1 MVSLKKSGS
10 TNNDVMLNAYDIW
23 KEDKGINFG
32 LKHVWQ
38 LLKDQPKWLEQFTE
52 NCSKR
57 MNIFASRAYSSSSN
71 LETSIEDA
79 KADTLSPIV
88 RPMGKNAVKRKSKG
102 K

>member
-1 MVSLKKSGS
+1 
-10 TNNDVMLNAYDIW
+10 MLNAYDIW
-23 KEDKGINFG
+23 KEDKGIDFG

-71 LETSIEDA
+71 LENTS
-79 KADTLSPIV
+79 
-88 RPMGKNAVKRKSKG
+88 RRC
-102 K
+102 